1 MSGSAPGQRR
11 ALVAVMGTAL
21 LLACGGPAAAPAAPT
36 ANATASTGAATEG
49 AAVGTVL
56 RLIDREGAAGR
67 ISARAPDFEWMEP
80 DSSLRRLTE
89 LEGRVV
95 VINFWATWCIP
106 CRTEMPTFQQIARTM
121 PEVAFLMLA
130 LREEPGIV
138 REFAERYGLTDLKL
152 ISDPDGSVA
161 RAYGVF
167 SLPLTVYVGRT
178 GIIRHIDIGGPL
190 EAERI
195 RGGIA
200 KASN

>member
-1 MSGSAPGQRR
+1 MSGSAPGPRR

-21 LLACGGPAAAPAAPT
+21 LLACGGPAAAPAVRPT
-36 ANATASTGAATEG
+36 DATASTGAATEL

-56 RLIDREGAAGR
+56 RLIGGEGTASR
-67 ISARAPDFEWMEP
+67 IGAPAPDFEWKEP

-89 LEGRVV
+89 LQGRVV

-106 CRTEMPTFQQIARTM
+106 CRTEMPTFQQIARAM

-138 REFAERYGLTDLKL
+138 REFAERYGLADLKL
-152 ISDPDGSVA
+152 ISDGDGSVA
-161 RAYGVF
+161 RAYGVL
-167 SLPLTVYVGRT
+167 SLPQTVYVGRT